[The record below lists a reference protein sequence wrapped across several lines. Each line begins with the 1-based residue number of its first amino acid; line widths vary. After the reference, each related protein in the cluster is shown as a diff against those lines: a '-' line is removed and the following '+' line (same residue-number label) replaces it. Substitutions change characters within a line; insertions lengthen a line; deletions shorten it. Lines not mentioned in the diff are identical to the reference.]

1 MTPHRRARAGTRSAP
16 PRAARTPAP
25 GARRSRARRGSR
37 PAASRRPAAAA
48 PSVASRPAAQGV
60 PPCHPI
66 ARSHRRDHPA
76 ARESVRGRARWRCGC
91 VPLAACAWPLLRVR
105 RARAVRV
112 VRVARAGPHRSLFGA
127 CGVDGGHELDVLRR
141 RAAGH
146 VPRLVRVRV
155 RAHADHLVG
164 VLIEVKHLQLVGVT
178 QLERGDEEPV
188 AVSIT
193 LQRGQCSRLP
203 FQHVRGGSIELEH
216 VRSQPRGRIE
226 MSRWQ
231 RTATAPRR
239 AAQAGRHFQRTTL
252 PDLHTRAKSGHTARS
267 PSASTK

>member
-25 GARRSRARRGSR
+25 GARRSRGRRGSR

-66 ARSHRRDHPA
+66 ARSHRRDHPG

-127 CGVDGGHELDVLRR
+127 CRVDGGDELDVLRR

-231 RTATAPRR
+231 AHSAGTAPRR
-239 AAQAGRHFQRTTL
+239 TG
-252 PDLHTRAKSGHTARS
+252 
-267 PSASTK
+267 